1 MIILTEFKLNFI
13 ESIIYIKTTFKNFF
27 LIKVYFNSLSL
38 REQLSIY
45 IKIKNKHTV
54 IYFELNKKI
63 IAVAGFYLNLKDSII
78 CMNMKMTYQNIFLN
92 KIYVIFSSFRKHM
105 NINTNDLKI
114 QNNNCHIKKLKCQ
127 CKFQPIIYL
136 LLVFLVLPI

>member
-63 IAVAGFYLNLKDSII
+63 IPIAGFYLNLKDSII
-78 CMNMKMTYQNIFLN
+78 GMNMKMTYQNIFLN
-92 KIYVIFSSFRKHM
+92 KIYVIFSSFWKHM
-105 NINTNDLKI
+105 NIYTNDLKI

>member
-54 IYFELNKKI
+54 IYFELNKKM
-63 IAVAGFYLNLKDSII
+63 IAVAGFYLNLKVSIT
-78 CMNMKMTYQNIFLN
+78 CMNMKMTY
-92 KIYVIFSSFRKHM
+92 
-105 NINTNDLKI
+105 
-114 QNNNCHIKKLKCQ
+114 
-127 CKFQPIIYL
+127 
-136 LLVFLVLPI
+136 

>member
-13 ESIIYIKTTFKNFF
+13 ENIIYIKTTFKNVF

-45 IKIKNKHTV
+45 IKNKNKHTD
-54 IYFELNKKI
+54 IYFELNKKV

-78 CMNMKMTYQNIFLN
+78 CMNMMMTY
-92 KIYVIFSSFRKHM
+92 
-105 NINTNDLKI
+105 
-114 QNNNCHIKKLKCQ
+114 
-127 CKFQPIIYL
+127 
-136 LLVFLVLPI
+136 